1 MINISKLKLGINSNK
16 DVASCLGVSD
26 ETFRKNKEKYLKELS
41 EYCECELVG
50 DSIKR
55 VNIISFNDNQGVS
68 NDDKVSLTIGEKS
81 LRELAGWFGKDAS
94 TIRKNKEK
102 YLELLKEYCRYE
114 ILPNGKVNILEVYM
128 PTYIEN
134 SSNKEIVKNNFTVE
148 WNSNGLDTAS
158 NVAKKIRKHQNLTI
172 ADSTAYTYTLQAR
185 NELFGKPFTNSG
197 EIGFCEYIWC
207 VETSDG
213 KYRELTMEEEKKK
226 RDLMKVYFG
235 DATEKQLMVKAM
247 VEAGEITKEEA
258 FDILERMT
266 GMDDCN
272 FYSFLQELSVTI
284 GCKVKKVTK
293 LLKRAW

>member
-1 MINISKLKLGINSNK
+1 
-16 DVASCLGVSD
+16 
-26 ETFRKNKEKYLKELS
+26 
-41 EYCECELVG
+41 
-50 DSIKR
+50 
-55 VNIISFNDNQGVS
+55 
-68 NDDKVSLTIGEKS
+68 
-81 LRELAGWFGKDAS
+81 
-94 TIRKNKEK
+94 
-102 YLELLKEYCRYE
+102 
-114 ILPNGKVNILEVYM
+114 
-128 PTYIEN
+128 
-134 SSNKEIVKNNFTVE
+134 
-148 WNSNGLDTAS
+148 
-158 NVAKKIRKHQNLTI
+158 
-172 ADSTAYTYTLQAR
+172 LQAR

>member
-1 MINISKLKLGINSNK
+1 MEHNDISELKLGVNSNK
-16 DVASCLGVSD
+16 DMATWFNVSID
-26 ETFRKNKEKYLKELS
+26 TFRRDRDKYLEELS
-41 EYCECELVG
+41 KYCEYEVVG
-50 DSIKR
+50 DKIKK
-55 VNIISFNDNQGVS
+55 VNIISINNVS
-68 NDDKVSLTIGEKS
+68 TPQKTN
-81 LRELAGWFGKDAS
+81 ELHLGIMTNEQLAKWFGKALV
-94 TIRKNKEK
+94 TFKAYKEN
-102 YLELLKEYCRYE
+102 YLEVLKEYCRYE
-114 ILPNGKVNILEVYM
+114 ITPTGRINILEIYM
-128 PTYIEN
+128 PIYSNT
-134 SSNKEIVKNNFTVE
+134 SNKQVIKNNFTVE

>member
-1 MINISKLKLGINSNK
+1 MEHNDISELKLGVNSNK
-16 DVASCLGVSD
+16 DIAAWFNVSID
-26 ETFRKNKEKYLKELS
+26 TFRKDRDIYLEELS
-41 EYCECELVG
+41 KYCECEIVG
-50 DSIKR
+50 DKIKK
-55 VNIISFNDNQGVS
+55 VNIISLNNVNTPQKP
-68 NDDKVSLTIGEKS
+68 N
-81 LRELAGWFGKDAS
+81 ELCLGIMTNEQLAKWFGKAL
-94 TIRKNKEK
+94 TTFKHNKEN
-102 YLELLKEYCRYE
+102 YLEVLKEYCRYE
-114 ILPNGKVNILEVYM
+114 ITPAGKVNILEIYVPIYSS
-128 PTYIEN
+128 T
-134 SSNKEIVKNNFTVE
+134 SNKQVIKNNFTVE